1 MKPDEIKGQIAE
13 SLPSGEDIQQFI
25 PEVISSGKSYSVA
38 VTPNRLVLCK
48 KRFTRLSNEDY
59 PASRLDK
66 ITLEEGWLKSKVIFK
81 LKDGTELV
89 LERMGKD
96 DARKLAG
103 LTRTMIAMVEAGPNT
118 TKICPDCGA
127 QLKLLAKV
135 CPYCEYQFKM
145 R

>member
-1 MKPDEIKGQIAE
+1 MKPEEIKERIAD
-13 SLPSGEDIQQFI
+13 SLPSGEEITQFI
-25 PEVISSGKSYSVA
+25 PEVISDGGYYSVA

-48 KRFTRLSNEDY
+48 KRFAKLYNEDY
-59 PASRLDK
+59 PSTRLDK
-66 ITLEEGWLKSKVIFK
+66 ITLEEGWFKSKVSFK

-89 LERMGKD
+89 LERVKKD
-96 DARKLAG
+96 DARQLAG
-103 LTRTMIAMVEAGPNT
+103 LIRTMIAMVEAGPNT

-127 QLKLLAKV
+127 QLKVLAKI